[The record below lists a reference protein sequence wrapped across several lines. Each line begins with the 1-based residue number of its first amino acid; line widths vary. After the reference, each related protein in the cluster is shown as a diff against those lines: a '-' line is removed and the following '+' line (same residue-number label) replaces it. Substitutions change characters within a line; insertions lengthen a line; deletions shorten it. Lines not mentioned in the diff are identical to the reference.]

1 MFILQ
6 NIQDGSYF
14 GAKSFYIKSEFKSVA
29 SAKAA
34 MTRYA
39 KKHADVF
46 DPNNFVITDLNTY
59 VEPQI
64 TRTKVLP
71 GTGEERTYT
80 ICINSVGT
88 CTDPG
93 TETYWSM

>member
-29 SAKAA
+29 AAKAA

-59 VEPQI
+59 VSHKLLEL
-64 TRTKVLP
+64 RFYLVLVKKEL
-71 GTGEERTYT
+71 TQLVS
-80 ICINSVGT
+80 IV
-88 CTDPG
+88 
-93 TETYWSM
+93 

>member
-14 GAKSFYIKSEFKSVA
+14 GAKSFYIKSEFKSVG

-46 DPNNFVITDLNTY
+46 VAEEHVITNLEDY
-59 VEPQI
+59 VEPQVS
-64 TRTKVLP
+64 RTKVLP
-71 GTGEERTYT
+71 GTGEKRTYS
-80 ICINSVGT
+80 IGINSVGT